1 MEKIRKKEKEIG
13 WEGKKWGE
21 KHGRSLAEGRSLS
34 ARIAGSRALLKT
46 KEDFGHGI
54 TEELVSPG
62 YGPPSEPQTSSRVLS
77 KEKYRIL
84 S

>member
-1 MEKIRKKEKEIG
+1 MPELLG
-13 WEGKKWGE
+13 
-21 KHGRSLAEGRSLS
+21 
-34 ARIAGSRALLKT
+34 ARIPRKQIKT

-62 YGPPSEPQTSSRVLS
+62 YGPPNEQQISVRVLS
-77 KEKYRIL
+77 KEEYRIL

>member
-1 MEKIRKKEKEIG
+1 MLG
-13 WEGKKWGE
+13 YP
-21 KHGRSLAEGRSLS
+21 
-34 ARIAGSRALLKT
+34 GSRALLKT

-62 YGPPSEPQTSSRVLS
+62 YGPPNEHQISVRVLS
-77 KEKYRIL
+77 KEEYRIL